1 MLKKLS
7 KSMINIKILKFEE
20 GKLQAKFV
28 SREYPRHNIY
38 PKFKKIKG
46 NQTRPENFNIFF

>member
-1 MLKKLS
+1 
-7 KSMINIKILKFEE
+7 MINIKILKFEE